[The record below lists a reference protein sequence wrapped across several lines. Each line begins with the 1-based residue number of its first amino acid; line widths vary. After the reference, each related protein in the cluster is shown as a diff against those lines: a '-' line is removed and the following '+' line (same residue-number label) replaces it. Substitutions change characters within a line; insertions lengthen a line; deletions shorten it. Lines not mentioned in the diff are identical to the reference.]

1 MVQYDSEQIYVDSAL
16 NGLTRRAQLKLKV
29 IRIEAIQDALLSY
42 ALTAASKGSNEYQLN
57 DGQTIIKMVYRTPEQ
72 ISKAYEAFE
81 KIKNEIVNQ
90 LNGRM
95 VRLSD
100 GRNFTGR
107 GNFNGW

>member
-1 MVQYDSEQIYVDSAL
+1 MVTFDSAAIYVDSAL
-16 NGLTRRAQLKLKV
+16 DGLSRRAQLKLKV
-29 IRIEAIQDALLSY
+29 IRIEAIQDALLTS
-42 ALTAASKGSNEYQLN
+42 ALTAASEGSNEYQLN
-57 DGQTIIKMVYRTPEQ
+57 DGQTIIKMAYRTPEQ

-95 VRLSD
+95 VRLMD

>member
-1 MVQYDSEQIYVDSAL
+1 MVTFDSAAIYVDSNL
-16 NGLTRRAQLKLKV
+16 NGLTRRAQLKLRV
-29 IRIEAIQDALLSY
+29 QRIEAIQDALMTS